1 MPMEAFDTS
10 LVTEAHRLTVDLV
23 RPRPW
28 VYWLDLALTAA
39 AVYGGLAA
47 TVLAPGPLGVAG
59 AVLFV
64 LALYRGVSFIHE
76 LTHLRPSDVPGF
88 RTAWHAVIGV
98 PFLLPSLLYE
108 GVHNLHH
115 SKQRYGTPADPE
127 YAPLAHRSALH
138 IAAFVLVALLA
149 PLGAFLRAA
158 VLTPLSWLSP
168 RLRRGLVAAASSM
181 TINPAFRRDDH
192 DRAKA
197 KSWIV
202 PETACWLW
210 SWGLVALALISPLG
224 AAFVIAGFAG
234 LALTALVNQLRTL
247 VAHAWTNAGEPMTF
261 LAQFQDSINV
271 PPPALLPALWA
282 PVGLRYHALHHL
294 LPRVPY
300 HSLGEAHRRLM
311 AALPAEAGYGAVSH
325 AGLWSAVAALLR
337 RVRALAGTRYSATPT

>member
-1 MPMEAFDTS
+1 MEAFDTS

-23 RPRPW
+23 RPRPA
-28 VYWLDLALTAA
+28 VYRTDLALTTAGL
-39 AVYGGLAA
+39 YGGIAASVLAA
-47 TVLAPGPLGVAG
+47 GPVRIAG
-59 AVLFV
+59 AALFV

-88 RTAWHAVIGV
+88 RTAWHAAIGV

-115 SKQRYGTPADPE
+115 AKPRYGTAADPE
-127 YAPLAHRSALH
+127 YAPLAHRSVLH
-138 IAAFVLVALLA
+138 IVGFVLVALLA

-168 RLRRGLVAAASSM
+168 RLRRELVARASAM

-192 DRAKA
+192 PRAKTPA
-197 KSWIV
+197 WIV

-210 SWGLVALALISPLG
+210 SWALVAIAFASPLG
-224 AAFVIAGFAG
+224 AAFVGVGFAG
-234 LALTALVNQLRTL
+234 LAVTALVNQMRTL

-271 PPPALLPALWA
+271 PPPALLPVLWA

-294 LPRVPY
+294 LPRIPY

-311 AALPAEAGYGAVSH
+311 TALPAGSGYAQASQ
-325 AGLWSAVAALLR
+325 AGLWAAVAALLR
-337 RVRALAGTRYSATPT
+337 RARDPAGVRYSSNRT